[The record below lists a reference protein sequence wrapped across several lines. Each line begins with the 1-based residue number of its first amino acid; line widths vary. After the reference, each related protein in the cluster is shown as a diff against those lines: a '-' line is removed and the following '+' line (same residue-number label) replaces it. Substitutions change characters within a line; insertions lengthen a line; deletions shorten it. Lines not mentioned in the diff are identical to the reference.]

1 MKKILNPSRIKIG
14 AAILLLICLI
24 LPLSSCSR
32 YVDSEGKTVYGTA
45 PSTDAQRITEY
56 YYIWTEFEAKELGSW
71 VLIICFIWP
80 IPILIYK
87 YRGKG
92 KRVKQILW
100 AVEPLLIG
108 CAVYYI
114 VLSATFLS
122 DPEVGAYLAV
132 TANGIYGIAWLWE
145 AIIKCKYKR
154 RPLEARNAG
163 STK

>member
-1 MKKILNPSRIKIG
+1 MKKIINTSRIKIV

-32 YVDSEGKTVYGTA
+32 YVDSEGKTFYSSS
-45 PSTDAQRITEY
+45 PRPDAQRITEY

-80 IPILIYK
+80 IPIIIYK
-87 YRGKG
+87 YRGQR

-100 AVEPLLIG
+100 AVEPLLIIG
-108 CAVYYI
+108 TVYYI
-114 VLSATFLS
+114 AFSATFLS
-122 DPEVGAYLAV
+122 DPEVGYYLAV

-154 RPLEARNAG
+154 SPL
-163 STK
+163 TT